1 MSAYP
6 VQVED
11 AMWIVPLYFVL
22 VPDVLEPHADRTRAT
37 RRNRGRNDRLPNMES
52 PPGSEVGAVSKG
64 GLGGAG
70 RGREPLCY
78 PMWRGG
84 SRGRRPL
91 TPSLSAPGRRASW
104 WARDSLARG
113 CAA

>member
-11 AMWIVPLYFVL
+11 AMWMVPLYFVL
-22 VPDVLEPHADRTRAT
+22 LPDVLEPHADRTTAT

-84 SRGRRPL
+84 SRGGRPVTASFSGPDRL
-91 TPSLSAPGRRASW
+91 ASRRAHKS
-104 WARDSLARG
+104 ARAEV
-113 CAA
+113 

>member
-22 VPDVLEPHADRTRAT
+22 LPDVLEPHADRTRAT

-84 SRGRRPL
+84 SRWGRAVAA
-91 TPSLSAPGRRASW
+91 SLSAAGRAGPPGGRK
-104 WARDSLARG
+104 SL
-113 CAA
+113 